1 MYFRQ
6 AWRDPRL
13 SFQPIYNK
21 TEIRLHDGSWDDFWI
36 PDTAACVLLVLPVP
50 GGYDD
55 LPRVNPTRPVAR
67 ESGRVGSSLSLD
79 PGHVLSQREA
89 GGVSPGH
96 DAKPHA
102 ETQLHRTLVVR
113 QQVRQPQ
120 SHQPRTVADH
130 LPLPQVIKM

>member
-67 ESGRVGSSLSLD
+67 ESGRVGSGRRCHWIPDTYFRNEKRAAFHRVTMRNRMLKLNSTGHLWYVSRYASHSLTN
-79 PGHVLSQREA
+79 REQ
-89 GGVSPGH
+89 SPIISRCR
-96 DAKPHA
+96 K
-102 ETQLHRTLVVR
+102 
-113 QQVRQPQ
+113 
-120 SHQPRTVADH
+120 
-130 LPLPQVIKM
+130 